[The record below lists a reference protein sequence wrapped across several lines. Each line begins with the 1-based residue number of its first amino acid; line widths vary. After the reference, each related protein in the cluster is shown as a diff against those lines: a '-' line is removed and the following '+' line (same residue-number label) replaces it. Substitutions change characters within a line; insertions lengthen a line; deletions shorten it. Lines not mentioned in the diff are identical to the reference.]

1 MWKFEIESVPD
12 EIVVNDNPST
22 HRFHGLT
29 DHHRKVQLLQLF
41 KERIIS
47 LFHPYCDE
55 GDESLYSLYYNYYL
69 RETRISTL
77 PANFTTPQSQKKDEN
92 TAIQPVS
99 AKDRSNVIFSRGL
112 FSKVLK
118 FWLLS
123 EREIHYLIV
132 PSPDA
137 LRVSGVT
144 KIANQSTGTKARQS
158 NNEDQLLETVL
169 ETNLSYSSYDK
180 ICLQYLDDIVDRL
193 TNSAS
198 SAATSS
204 SPISSAKELLLM
216 EKLLRQLYG
225 SCTVKT
231 IRFPGHRNGYG
242 MNEFLLPDCIEVNDM
257 MNVLAKWLGQLEEVL
272 ALVKVKLPSE
282 RLAEG
287 GKESDDEDSTE
298 DEDEEDNEDGD
309 DLMNEIFISR
319 KTSSDY
325 HKSHR
330 KHEAPSKSR
339 APIQFSTMDYD
350 DDDDD
355 DDFSE
360 DHLKTVPS
368 PPPPPPPPSIVPPPP
383 TITETIDLRTPKKG
397 KPSET
402 GEEEQDN
409 TEETAKTEKLEE
421 NEKEKD
427 STPIIPKE
435 RIFPLHE
442 NHDDKDSISPLK
454 KIFQKLNKRWKKIV
468 IHPSFTSAVAA
479 SSSNT
484 SSGSKVIA
492 LNLSATKLLI
502 EIIDHLQLTNRTMKK
517 EIAQKMINWFFTNK
531 SLIQIT
537 KPNHELSLY
546 SSLASLSSASSSLT
560 YYHYVDA
567 WEVSILR
574 IFGIF
579 DQFLIFLLLK
589 VKVLTDVS
597 LAKEHVRLGR
607 QSYTGIS
614 SSSSVSLASTS
625 GVIPPK
631 ASTIPVSSVR
641 RKHFP
646 IFHSMI
652 FNFI

>member
-1 MWKFEIESVPD
+1 MWKFEIESIPD
-12 EIVVNDNPST
+12 EIAWNDTST
-22 HRFHGLT
+22 HHFHGLT

-55 GDESLYSLYYNYYL
+55 GDESLYSLHYNYYL
-69 RETRISTL
+69 RETRFSTL
-77 PANFTTPQSQKKDEN
+77 PANFTTPQSLKKDDN
-92 TAIQPVS
+92 SGTQPLS
-99 AKDRSNVIFSRGL
+99 AKGGSNIIFARGL

-123 EREIHYLIV
+123 EREIHYSIV

-137 LRVSGVT
+137 LRVSKV
-144 KIANQSTGTKARQS
+144 ANQSSSTKVSHS
-158 NNEDQLLETVL
+158 NSDDQLLETVL

-193 TNSAS
+193 TNGAS
-198 SAATSS
+198 SSATSTS
-204 SPISSAKELLLM
+204 ISSAKELLLM

-287 GKESDDEDSTE
+287 GNESDDEDSSE
-298 DEDEEDNEDGD
+298 DEDEVDNEDGD

-330 KHEAPSKSR
+330 NHEAPAKSR

-350 DDDDD
+350 DDDDE

-368 PPPPPPPPSIVPPPP
+368 PPPPPPSIVPPPP
-383 TITETIDLRTPKKG
+383 AITETIDLRTPKKG

-402 GEEEQDN
+402 GEESQDYK
-409 TEETAKTEKLEE
+409 EETAKTDKLG
-421 NEKEKD
+421 EKEKD

-435 RIFPLHE
+435 RIFPLPE
-442 NHDDKDSISPLK
+442 NDDDKDSISPLQ

-484 SSGSKVIA
+484 SNGGKVIA
-492 LNLSATKLLI
+492 VNLSTTKLLI

-517 EIAQKMINWFFTNK
+517 EIAQKIINWFFMNK

-567 WEVSILR
+567 WEVSIRRL
-574 IFGIF
+574 FGIF
-579 DQFLIFLLLK
+579 DYFLIFL
-589 VKVLTDVS
+589 
-597 LAKEHVRLGR
+597 
-607 QSYTGIS
+607 
-614 SSSSVSLASTS
+614 
-625 GVIPPK
+625 
-631 ASTIPVSSVR
+631 
-641 RKHFP
+641 F
-646 IFHSMI
+646 F
-652 FNFI
+652 FF